1 MELGGREGERAGAVS
16 SEIKAVVFDVGNV
29 LYRWDPRFLFEKL
42 IPDPQERDWFL
53 DNVVTLDWHVQHDA
67 GRPLAAM
74 VAERSAEF
82 PDHASLIQ
90 AYVDRWLETIPGPVP
105 GVHALV
111 DALAERGAPL
121 FAITN
126 FGIEFWEMFRPT
138 APVIDRFA
146 DIVISGE
153 EKMVKPDPAI
163 YRLARERF
171 GLEPGTAIFIDDR
184 EENVRA
190 SEDEGFVGHHF
201 RDAET
206 LAQALQNEGLLN

>member
-1 MELGGREGERAGAVS
+1 MAVH
-16 SEIKAVVFDVGNV
+16 AAVFDVGNV

-53 DNVVTLDWHVQHDA
+53 QNVVTMDWHVQHDV

-74 VAERSAEF
+74 VAERKAEF
-82 PDHASLIQ
+82 PEHAPLID

-111 DALAERGAPL
+111 GALARRDVPL

-126 FGIEFWEMFRPT
+126 FGVEFWERFRPT
-138 APVIDRFA
+138 APVIDSFG

-153 EKMVKPDPAI
+153 EGLIKPDPAI
-163 YRLARERF
+163 YRLALERF
-171 GLEPGTAIFIDDR
+171 GLEPGMAVFIDDR
-184 EENVRA
+184 EDNVEA
-190 SEDEGFVGHHF
+190 GEAEGFVGHHF
-201 RDAET
+201 RDART
-206 LAQALQNEGLLN
+206 LEEALRGHGLID

>member
-1 MELGGREGERAGAVS
+1 MAVRAA
-16 SEIKAVVFDVGNV
+16 VFDVGNV

-53 DNVVTLDWHVQHDA
+53 QNVVTMDWHVQHDA

-82 PDHASLIQ
+82 PKYAGLIQ

-111 DALAERGAPL
+111 EELARRDVSL

-126 FGIEFWEMFRPT
+126 FGTEFWELFRPT
-138 APVIDRFA
+138 APVIDHFM
-146 DIVISGE
+146 DIVISGH
-153 EKMVKPDPAI
+153 EKLIKPDAAI
-163 YRLARERF
+163 YDLALRRF
-171 GLEPGTAIFIDDR
+171 GLEPGTALFIDDR
-184 EENVRA
+184 EENIVA
-190 SEDEGFVGHHF
+190 GEKQGFVGHHF
-201 RDAET
+201 CDAEG
-206 LAQALQNEGLLN
+206 LAEALRNHALLD

>member
-1 MELGGREGERAGAVS
+1 MAVH
-16 SEIKAVVFDVGNV
+16 AVVFDVGNV

-42 IPDPQERDWFL
+42 IPDPEERDWFL

-74 VAERSAEF
+74 VAERKAEF
-82 PDHASLIQ
+82 PEHAPLID

-111 DALAERGAPL
+111 DALARRNVPL

-126 FGIEFWEMFRPT
+126 FGTEFWDIFRPT
-138 APVIDRFA
+138 APVIDHFA

-153 EKMVKPDPAI
+153 EKVIKPDPAI
-163 YRLARERF
+163 YRLALDRF

-190 SEDEGFVGHHF
+190 SEGEGFVGHHF
-201 RDAET
+201 RDADT
-206 LAQALQNEGLLN
+206 LAEDLHEKGLLNSA